1 MSLLTVLGDGH
12 LGDLE
17 EIRRDVIRFSI
28 GTFDRRRSS
37 ISLSRPR

>member
-17 EIRRDVIRFSI
+17 EIRRDIVRLSI
-28 GTFDRRRSS
+28 GTLDR
-37 ISLSRPR
+37 